1 MYGRPTILFP
11 LALLA
16 LLALLTLWIERSVH
30 VPQHKLEGNTRHDP
44 DYMVNNFVTTK
55 TDLNGNLHYVLA
67 AVGMKHYP
75 DDDSTELVR
84 PRFTQYDI
92 GKPYT
97 QIEGQRG
104 LVSSNG
110 ENVQFMDNVKVVR
123 QAFKDRGE
131 MTVLTEYLN
140 VTPKSD
146 IATTDKPV
154 VIMQAPK
161 TVVHA
166 IGMIYDKKQRT
177 VQLLNKV
184 RVHYERPE
192 TPVPLTAPKAKSPNK
207 ITRTTTNKSAGA
219 VKAQQSRTS
228 ENAAPKPRLIKTTRG
243 SGDHNE

>member
-1 MYGRPTILFP
+1 MYGRPTVLFP

-16 LLALLTLWIERSVH
+16 LLALLTLWIDRTVH
-30 VPQHKLEGNTRHDP
+30 IPQHKPDGSTRHDP
-44 DYMVNNFVTTK
+44 DYMVSNFVTTK
-55 TDLNGNLHYVLA
+55 TDMHGNLRYVLA
-67 AVGMKHYP
+67 AAGMKHYP

-84 PRFTQYDI
+84 PRYTQYDV
-92 GKPYT
+92 GRPYT

-123 QAFKDRGE
+123 QAFKGRGE

-154 VIMQAPK
+154 VILQAPK

-166 IGMIYDKKQRT
+166 TGMIYDKKRHT
-177 VQLLNKV
+177 VQLLKHV

-192 TPVPLTAPKAKSPNK
+192 TPAPLPANKAKSPNK
-207 ITRTTTNKSAGA
+207 TSRTTTTNKNAG
-219 VKAQQSRTS
+219 KAKARQSRTS
-228 ENAAPKPRLIKTTRG
+228 GNAATKTTPNQNNTRTRRPQ
-243 SGDHNE
+243 

>member
-30 VPQHKLEGNTRHDP
+30 APQHKLEGNTRHDP

-55 TDLNGNLHYVLA
+55 TDLMGNLHYVLA

-192 TPVPLTAPKAKSPNK
+192 TPDPLPANKAKSLNETPGA
-207 ITRTTTNKSAGA
+207 ITTNKSAGA
-219 VKAQQSRTS
+219 AKAQQSTAS
-228 ENAAPKPRLIKTTRG
+228 AHAAAKTTPNQNNTRIRRPQ
-243 SGDHNE
+243 

>member
-1 MYGRPTILFP
+1 MYGRPTIVFP

-30 VPQHKLEGNTRHDP
+30 APQHKLDSNTRHDP

-55 TDLNGNLHYVLA
+55 ADINGNPRYVLA

-84 PRFTQYDI
+84 PRYTQYDV

-146 IATTDKPV
+146 LATTDKPV

-192 TPVPLTAPKAKSPNK
+192 TPDPLPANKAKSLNETPGA
-207 ITRTTTNKSAGA
+207 ITTNKSAGA
-219 VKAQQSRTS
+219 AKAQQSTAS
-228 ENAAPKPRLIKTTRG
+228 AHAAVKTTPNQNNTRIRRPQ
-243 SGDHNE
+243 

>member
-1 MYGRPTILFP
+1 MYGRPTIVFP

-30 VPQHKLEGNTRHDP
+30 VPQHKLDSSTRHDP
-44 DYMVNNFVTTK
+44 DYMVNNFVTTRS
-55 TDLNGNLHYVLA
+55 DVNGNPRYVLA

-84 PRFTQYDI
+84 PRFTQYDV

-146 IATTDKPV
+146 LATTDKPV

-166 IGMIYDKKQRT
+166 TGMIYDKKQRT
-177 VQLLNKV
+177 VQLLKNV

-192 TPVPLTAPKAKSPNK
+192 TADPRSANKAKNPNK
-207 ITRTTTNKSAGA
+207 ILRSIATSKNAGKT
-219 VKAQQSRTS
+219 KAQQSSTNG
-228 ENAAPKPRLIKTTRG
+228 NAATKTTPKQNNTRTRRPQ
-243 SGDHNE
+243 